1 MRSLDLDEPE
11 ASGIVNSSRWRIF
24 RHSPSDTEPIWSC
37 AMLEHF
43 QWTPFLLAITLL
55 TMTPGVD
62 TVMVIRNAARGGWRD
77 GFLTSLGICCGL
89 FVHASISAAGLSVI
103 LLNSSHA
110 FMALKL
116 AGALYLIWLG
126 YQSLRSAWYAK
137 GMTIPEVTATVVS
150 PLVSLREGFLSNV
163 LNPKP
168 IIFYMAFMPQ
178 FIDPAQ
184 SALAQ
189 SLIMAGLHFAIANL
203 WQGLLVV
210 LVSRARL
217 WLAGPQ
223 VTRWLDGIAGVFLLG
238 FGAKLATSQ

>member
-1 MRSLDLDEPE
+1 
-11 ASGIVNSSRWRIF
+11 
-24 RHSPSDTEPIWSC
+24 
-37 AMLEHF
+37 MLQHF
-43 QWTPFLLAITLL
+43 QWAPFLLAITLL

-77 GFLTSLGICCGL
+77 GLLTSFGICCGL
-89 FVHASISAAGLSVI
+89 FIHASISAAGLSVI

-126 YQSLRSAWYAK
+126 YQSLKSAWQAK
-137 GMTIPEVTATVVS
+137 GLSIPGVATTVVH

-168 IIFYMAFMPQ
+168 IIFYMAFMLQ

-184 SALAQ
+184 SPLAQ
-189 SLIMAGLHFAIANL
+189 SLFMAGLNFGIANL
-203 WQGLLVV
+203 WQGLLVL

-217 WLAGPQ
+217 WLARPQ
-223 VTRWLDGIAGVFLLG
+223 VARCLDGVAGLFLLG
-238 FGAKLATSQ
+238 FGVKLATSQ